1 MDVKIITVSREFGCR
16 GTEVAEK
23 LAKELK
29 FLLINKSYI
38 NDLMLKNGLEEDQ
51 LESLEES
58 SPRPFNETRK
68 RYIELM
74 NKLILELA
82 EASPIV
88 LLGRGGQYL
97 FKNHPSA
104 FHIKIIGS
112 IEERVRA
119 VMTQYKLDRVGALK
133 LITEQDRRRDL
144 YINRVFGGDW
154 NDLSLYS
161 LTINMD
167 YFDVTGS
174 VKMITRSIKLAN
186 RDNSAFSDVQTLETP
201 KDATGSIPHFAHSS
215 EEEFAK
221 LLDFYRIRWLYESK
235 TFILGCDSEGNITSA
250 FTPDF
255 YLPDYD
261 LYIELTTQK
270 QRLVNYK
277 NRKIRRLRE
286 LYPDIN
292 IKMIYG
298 RDYKN
303 ILRKFGLI

>member
-1 MDVKIITVSREFGCR
+1 MDIKIITVSREFGCN
-16 GTEVAEK
+16 GTEIAEK
-23 LAKELK
+23 LAKRLR

-38 NDLMLKNGLEEDQ
+38 NELMLKNGLEEDQ

-58 SPRPFNETRK
+58 SLSPFNETRK

-82 EASPIV
+82 ETKPII
-88 LLGRGGQYL
+88 LLGRGGQFL
-97 FKNHPSA
+97 FKNHPQA

-112 IEERVRA
+112 IEERTKI
-119 VMTQYKLDRVGALK
+119 VMNQYKLDKVTALK
-133 LITEQDRRRDL
+133 LIAEQDRRRDL
-144 YINRVFGGDW
+144 YISKVFGGDW
-154 NDLSLYS
+154 NDPSLYS
-161 LTINMD
+161 LVINMD
-167 YFDVTGS
+167 YFDVASS
-174 VKMITRSIKLAN
+174 VKMILRAIKLAN
-186 RDNSAFSDVQTLETP
+186 RNDFKNSDVQTLEAP

-221 LLDFYRIRWLYESK
+221 LLDFYRIRWLYEAK
-235 TFILGCDSEGNITSA
+235 TFILECDSDGNIISA

-277 NRKIRRLRE
+277 NRKIRRLKE
-286 LYPDIN
+286 LYPDVN

-298 RDYKN
+298 KDYKN